1 MNMAKPD
8 NRKNNV
14 ERLQQMKDNTQHNIE
29 AAEETLQ
36 SDLQEEQRKVI
47 KEKNHRRAESI
58 KAFDA
63 EIADEM
69 EARKS
74 GYKNQ

>member
-36 SDLQEEQRKVI
+36 SDLQEEQRKAI
-47 KEKNHRRAESI
+47 KEKNRRRAESI

>member
-1 MNMAKPD
+1 MAKPD

-14 ERLQQMKDNTQHNIE
+14 ERLQEMKDNTQHNIE

-36 SDLQEEQRKVI
+36 SDLQEEQRKAI
-47 KEKNHRRAESI
+47 KEKNRKRAESI

-69 EARKS
+69 EARKN